1 MNPSLLTG
9 GKSIRGNS
17 VEQRRIGNTDLM
29 CSPIGFGTWEM
40 STTMY
45 GKIDVEEASRAV
57 QAAVDHG
64 INLFDTAEVYGPFHS
79 EELLAKAL
87 GSRRSDVIL
96 VDKVGFN
103 YNEDGR
109 ITGKNSKYDNIIERT
124 EGCLRRLQTDTIDLQ
139 LIHWRDHKTPLDETM
154 KALEK
159 LKSDGKIRYY
169 GVSNF
174 DIAMMETCQEHGQP
188 VANQVGYNLFDQRM
202 DKEVL
207 PYCMKNQIG
216 FMAYGT
222 LGFGLL
228 TGAFTPDTTFA
239 KNDWRSY
246 MPAFGLPLFER
257 ESFLKEL
264 KVGERLAEL
273 AAGYGKSLAQLAI
286 AWVLGNPAV
295 SVALVG
301 MRDERE
307 LKENVAATGW
317 QLTEADHAEISRIF
331 EEEGVPTYI
340 DEPQLLHAP

>member
-1 MNPSLLTG
+1 MEKRT
-9 GKSIRGNS
+9 
-17 VEQRRIGNTDLM
+17 IGNTDLE

-45 GKIDVEEASRAV
+45 GQIDTDEASRAV
-57 QAAVDHG
+57 DAAIDHG

-87 GSRRSDVIL
+87 GSRRDDIIL

-103 YNEDGR
+103 YTEEGR

-139 LIHWRDHKTPLDETM
+139 LIHWRDHETPLDETM

-159 LKSDGKIRYY
+159 LKSDGKIRHY

-174 DIAMMETCQEHGQP
+174 DIAMMETCQEHGNP

-207 PYCMKNQIG
+207 PYCKEHQIG

-264 KVGERLAEL
+264 KVGERLAEV
-273 AAGYGKSLAQLAI
+273 AAGHGKSLPQLAI

-301 MRDERE
+301 MRNERE
-307 LKENVAATGW
+307 LEENVAAADW
-317 QLTEADHAEISRIF
+317 QLTDSDRAEIDKIF

-340 DEPQLLHAP
+340 DEPQLVHAP